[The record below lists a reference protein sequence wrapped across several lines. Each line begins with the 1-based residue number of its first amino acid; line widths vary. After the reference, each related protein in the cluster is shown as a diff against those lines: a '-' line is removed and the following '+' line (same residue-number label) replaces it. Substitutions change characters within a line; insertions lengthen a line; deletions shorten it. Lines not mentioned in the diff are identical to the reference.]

1 MGFDP
6 NTLGR
11 RLREARE
18 NCGVSQQIA
27 ADAIGAP
34 RTAVTQL
41 EAGHRAVSTL
51 ELARLADLYKQSV
64 ADFFR
69 EEPLHEDD
77 LLVALHRLAPGLDV
91 HADIKNQVQR
101 CLDLCREGCSLE
113 ELLGRSS
120 PSGPPTYPVTA
131 PRTAGDAV
139 RQGEHVAHQERQR
152 LGLGPTP
159 IADMGELI
167 ADQGIWSS
175 GVSLSPEMSGL
186 FLHHPS
192 IGLAILVNFAHAR
205 ARQRFSYAHEY
216 AHALLDRERT
226 VTVSTRDNAS
236 ELIEKRANAFAAAFL
251 MPSEGVAAFLRALDK
266 GLPSRLEHAIFDV
279 ATEGRID
286 THVRP
291 VPGSQAIT
299 HQDVALLAHH
309 FGASYHAAVYR
320 LKSLNGI
327 SPSACAQLLER
338 ESAGKAYLDFL
349 NMLDDLDAPETQERQ
364 DRELKSHVVHLAI
377 EAYRRDAISR
387 GKLLDLS
394 KKLALSGR
402 TLIELAEAV
411 KDD

>member
-1 MGFDP
+1 
-6 NTLGR
+6 
-11 RLREARE
+11 
-18 NCGVSQQIA
+18 
-27 ADAIGAP
+27 
-34 RTAVTQL
+34 
-41 EAGHRAVSTL
+41 
-51 ELARLADLYKQSV
+51 
-64 ADFFR
+64 
-69 EEPLHEDD
+69 
-77 LLVALHRLAPGLDV
+77 
-91 HADIKNQVQR
+91 
-101 CLDLCREGCSLE
+101 
-113 ELLGRSS
+113 
-120 PSGPPTYPVTA
+120 
-131 PRTAGDAV
+131 
-139 RQGEHVAHQERQR
+139 
-152 LGLGPTP
+152 
-159 IADMGELI
+159 MGELI

-251 MPSEGVAAFLRALDK
+251 MPGEGVAAFLRALDK